1 MQVSKK
7 VPTSKHFHNYLNL
20 ILILENIVEPVD
32 WRMLAYFENLNF
44 SLEQFYI
51 L

>member
-1 MQVSKK
+1 MRNSTSSIFAYNEFTFMQVSKK

-32 WRMLAYFENLNF
+32 
-44 SLEQFYI
+44 
-51 L
+51 